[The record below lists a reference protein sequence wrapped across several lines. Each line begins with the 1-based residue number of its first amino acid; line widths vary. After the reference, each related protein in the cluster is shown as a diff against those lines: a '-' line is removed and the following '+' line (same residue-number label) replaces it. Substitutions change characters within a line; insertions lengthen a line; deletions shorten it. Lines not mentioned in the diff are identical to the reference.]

1 MKTEKNEFS
10 LVVRASVGESHTRE
24 RWSLSLTHTHT
35 LQGMIERE
43 PENSRN

>member
-10 LVVRASVGESHTRE
+10 LVVRASE
-24 RWSLSLTHTHT
+24 RVIQGRDGLSLTHTHTHT
-35 LQGMIERE
+35 LQGMIKRE